1 MAIGLRPRSIL
12 GIIIWTLIAAEIHC
26 TRPPDNCVLC
36 HCNLEPSDVP
46 IKVSCLDSELTSL
59 PQDEL
64 MNLPS
69 TRVLFMTGNNFTNLN
84 ESSFSSLINVE
95 EIIFSANS
103 IRSVA
108 STAFHGVNKLWK
120 LDLSDN
126 ELTRPPLPSSFDQLN
141 LIRELNLS
149 YNEISRLDNGSFM
162 TLTELELLELS
173 FNVIDFVSPN
183 AFQGLS
189 NLRSLNL
196 QGNRISQLTSDTFSR
211 GLNRL
216 LDLNLEDNY
225 ISDVALNT
233 FAKLKNL
240 QTLRL
245 SRNKLSY
252 AIPATFEGLSQL
264 KRLHMSGN
272 RIRYL
277 SEKWTAEL
285 PQLEYLDLSGNPM
298 YTIQQH
304 QLSPAPKLMEIDL
317 TNMPELEAILSGALS
332 ELPSLKRINLR
343 ESSRLKYLNP
353 EMFGGFSSVE
363 YVDIAGCQ
371 LQTLSRNLVRNSM
384 INLKHLNI
392 SHNPWRCD
400 CSLKWLSDFVMN
412 SPNIFGE
419 DLRSAFCRYP
429 TVLSGKFLNDTEIY
443 QNANC
448 SNATISHFIP
458 NVKFRLGSTALL
470 ECQAEGNPKP
480 EISWYTPVSDVLHWS
495 SLSGSGESLAFNT
508 AQHPSYHDSQGVPIT
523 TRRLQVL
530 RNGNLFISHVETI
543 DAGVYVCVAGNSLGN
558 QTVYMSLTLDF
569 GMLQH
574 VKIVS
579 ILVGLAVSVA
589 FMLLMLILQLILMIL
604 NRWGWCCCRA
614 SLPPKAKRIRKMLE
628 SVEHYKSQQLDR
640 LRENY
645 NMQVQRIKDN
655 CTQQMEKLRDSYSF
669 QTERLRDFRD
679 YGTHQIDRI
688 RDQYYEQVRRVR
700 DYSTQQMSRVRE
712 NYVVQRNRIRK
723 FSAHQ
728 LFKLRE
734 NYKVQQLHLNKILEN
749 LNLESCRTVCARTD
763 SVLFNSDIVCID
775 STFPPDIDFSQP
787 IPLPGSLSADSVDI
801 ELQTMPHGLNSIPM
815 VSTKQISCDLEED
828 DDSVIYQDAMDGSEF
843 QLVQTLHD
851 TFIVDP
857 NEPDL
862 ERGPRQIGRAHV

>member
-1 MAIGLRPRSIL
+1 MTMAIALPPLSIL
-12 GIIIWTLIAAEIHC
+12 GLIIWTLIAAEIHC
-26 TRPPDNCVLC
+26 TRPPDACSLC
-36 HCNLEPSDVP
+36 ECTLEPSAVP
-46 IKVSCLDSELTSL
+46 IKVSCLNSELTSL
-59 PQDEL
+59 PQNEL
-64 MNLPS
+64 MHLPS
-69 TRVLFMTGNNFTNLN
+69 IRVLLMTGNNFTNLN
-84 ESSFSSLINVE
+84 ATFSSMINLEELIL
-95 EIIFSANS
+95 SDNS
-103 IRSVA
+103 IRSI
-108 STAFHGVNKLWK
+108 SLSAFHGANKLWK

-126 ELTRPPLPSSFDQLN
+126 ELTSPPLSSSFDQPN
-141 LIRELNLS
+141 LIREFNLS
-149 YNEISRLDNGSFM
+149 RNQISKLDNGSFV
-162 TLTELELLELS
+162 TLTELELLDLS
-173 FNVIDFVSPN
+173 FTDLEFISLN
-183 AFQGLS
+183 AFQGLD
-189 NLRSLNL
+189 NLRSLSL
-196 QGNRISQLTSDTFSR
+196 KGNRISQLTSDTFSL
-211 GLNRL
+211 GLSKL
-216 LDLNLEDNY
+216 SELNLDENL

-233 FAKLKNL
+233 FARLKVL

-245 SRNKLSY
+245 SHNKLSY

-264 KRLHMSGN
+264 RRLHMSHN

-277 SEKWTAEL
+277 SEKWTMQL
-285 PQLEYLDLSGNPM
+285 PQLEYLDLSGNPL

-304 QLSPAPKLMEIDL
+304 QLSPATKLLQIDL
-317 TNMPELEAILSGALS
+317 KNMPELEAVLSGAFS
-332 ELPSLKRINLR
+332 ELPSLKRINLQG
-343 ESSRLKYLNP
+343 SSRLKYLNP
-353 EMFGGFSSVE
+353 DMFGGFSLVE
-363 YVDIAGCQ
+363 SINIYGCQ
-371 LQTLSRNLVRNSM
+371 LQSLSRNLVIKSM
-384 INLKHLNI
+384 PNLKHFIL

-400 CSLKWLSDFVMN
+400 CSLKWLSDFIIDN
-412 SPNIFGE
+412 QDIFGE
-419 DLRSAFCRYP
+419 DLQNVSCHYP
-429 TVLSGKFLNDTEIY
+429 TSLSRKLLNETEIY

-448 SNATISHFIP
+448 SNATVSHFIP
-458 NVKFRLGSTALL
+458 NVHFRLGSTALL

-480 EISWYTPVSDVLHWS
+480 EISWYTPVSNVLHWS
-495 SLSGSGESLAFNT
+495 SLGGSGESHAFT
-508 AQHPSYHDSQGVPIT
+508 TVPHPSYHDSQGVPIT
-523 TRRLQVL
+523 SRRLQVL
-530 RNGNLFISHVETI
+530 RNGNLFISHVETE
-543 DAGVYVCVAGNSLGN
+543 DAGLYVCVAGNSLGN
-558 QTVYMSLTLDF
+558 HTVYMSLTLDF
-569 GMLQH
+569 GVLQH

-589 FMLLMLILQLILMIL
+589 FMLLMLILQLVLMIL
-604 NRWGWCCCRA
+604 NRWGWCCCRT

-628 SVEHYKSQQLDR
+628 SVEHYKGQQLER

-655 CTQQMEKLRDSYSF
+655 CTQQMEKLRDSYSS

-763 SVLFNSDIVCID
+763 SVMFNSEMVCMD
-775 STFPPDIDFSQP
+775 QAFPPDIDFPQP
-787 IPLPGSLSADSVDI
+787 IPLPSSMSTDSVDI
-801 ELQTMPHGLNSIPM
+801 ELQSMPGLNSIP
-815 VSTKQISCDLEED
+815 VVTTKQIICELDDD

-843 QLVQTLHD
+843 QLVQALQD

-862 ERGPRQIGRAHV
+862 ERVLRPSNNIVV